1 MYVCMYACMRIYIYM
16 YNIACEMRVTHR
28 SSRTIPWQ
36 VIKFPWPPEFSDALR
51 DIFAIMGVV
60 SAAYCAEVYCS
71 TPCSMGVMWELM
83 AGSG

>member
-1 MYVCMYACMRIYIYM
+1 MCVCMHAYLYIYIYV
-16 YNIACEMRVTHR
+16 YNTACQMRVTHR
-28 SSRTIPWQ
+28 SSQTIPWQ

-60 SAAYCAEVYCS
+60 SAAYIYCS
-71 TPCSMGVMWELM
+71 TPCSMGVTWELM